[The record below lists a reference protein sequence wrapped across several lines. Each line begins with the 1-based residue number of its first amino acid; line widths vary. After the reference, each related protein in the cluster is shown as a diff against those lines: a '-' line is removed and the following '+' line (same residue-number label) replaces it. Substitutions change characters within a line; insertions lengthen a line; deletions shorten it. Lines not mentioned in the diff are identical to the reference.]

1 MRVVMSIFKEVI
13 MYGETRYVSEMH
25 TKSSSI
31 SKAGMGLL
39 GCAALSIMYPGI
51 IYLIIKSMFLGS
63 ILLAALWGFKLLF
76 VR

>member
-1 MRVVMSIFKEVI
+1 

-31 SKAGMGLL
+31 SEAGMGLL
-39 GCAALSIMYPGI
+39 GCAALSIMFPGI
-51 IYLIIKSMFLGS
+51 VYLTIKSILLGS
-63 ILLAALWGFKLLF
+63 ILLAALWVFKLLF